1 MTRCWLARSR
11 YYELLGG
18 FLERQLT
25 HQLDNQEDAALIDA
39 NHDGRVDE
47 VKFTASL
54 AAHCAEPTYVGAE
67 LVCVSGAV
75 LQRGGEARPYTGIN
89 GVYQR
94 SEDVVNGRLMF
105 TKLSTATTALWWDN
119 VLDKASWVVGPKA
132 GAGTST
138 KIWAYVESLGKSP
151 EQAAGRYWMVY
162 SYDDKTYVRQEAITI
177 RNVDTVVLRLQCAL
191 RCSIARNVSAAARAR
206 GAERARQE
214 EDGRQKKEEEAV
226 EDRTEREAQE
236 KQKLEG
242 EEAARARAEAQEA
255 KPADKVVPAEEAMMV
270 HEAEAVQLAADEF
283 VDSVLRESLHGIE
296 TVDDTGSKEGSEDA
310 DNRRGERGEEAKPA
324 DEAVAVQLAADEFVD
339 SVLRESLHGIETVDD
354 AGSKEGSED
363 ADKRRGERGEEER
376 LAQEAKPADKVSP
389 AEQAMM
395 VHEAETV
402 HADDEF
408 VDSGSKED
416 KASARA
422 PEDAD
427 SGRCEVSEEYRDSSS
442 FESAGL
448 GAVEWLAACD
458 LQCVWRCYRARQRL
472 FFALHVFAG
481 TQATRIQTCFRRHQA
496 ACLLMRRKA
505 LATGTP
511 LFIVFAPQSVRSPD
525 LFQTVRF
532 KPQDKQQ
539 ARVQSIR
546 NGNMQ
551 ARDSRGEVRR
561 TKARITLED
570 ANTFLSNALTES
582 QIRISLSHLPLP
594 REANGYLRTQTS
606 TSIFSTSFS
615 PPPPSRLLP
624 PLELP
629 RMHTRTAGKLAH
641 SNLCL
646 EDVVDY
652 VGELWEDRS
661 TEDKHVADRNQRTEC
676 HLPSLLLAVLPIQ
689 PQHMCLDSANWH
701 PEIRALGEW
710 VLVRREQEVISVC
723 VCSVCARL
731 RAYLHNC
738 SCNTVLT
745 SGQSLPHRMH

>member
-1 MTRCWLARSR
+1 M
-11 YYELLGG
+11 
-18 FLERQLT
+18 
-25 HQLDNQEDAALIDA
+25 
-39 NHDGRVDE
+39 
-47 VKFTASL
+47 
-54 AAHCAEPTYVGAE
+54 
-67 LVCVSGAV
+67 
-75 LQRGGEARPYTGIN
+75 
-89 GVYQR
+89 
-94 SEDVVNGRLMF
+94 
-105 TKLSTATTALWWDN
+105 
-119 VLDKASWVVGPKA
+119 
-132 GAGTST
+132 
-138 KIWAYVESLGKSP
+138 
-151 EQAAGRYWMVY
+151 
-162 SYDDKTYVRQEAITI
+162 
-177 RNVDTVVLRLQCAL
+177 
-191 RCSIARNVSAAARAR
+191 
-206 GAERARQE
+206 
-214 EDGRQKKEEEAV
+214 

-310 DNRRGERGEEAKPA
+310 DNRRGERGEEEAKPADEAVAVQLAADEFVDSVLRESLHGIETVDDTGSKEGSEDADNRRGERGEEEAKPA

-363 ADKRRGERGEEER
+363 ADKRRGEGGEEER

-427 SGRCEVSEEYRDSSS
+427 SGSCEVSEEYRDSSS

-661 TEDKHVADRNQRTEC
+661 TEDTHVADRNQRTEC

-738 SCNTVLT
+738 SCKY
-745 SGQSLPHRMH
+745 

>member
-1 MTRCWLARSR
+1 M
-11 YYELLGG
+11 
-18 FLERQLT
+18 
-25 HQLDNQEDAALIDA
+25 
-39 NHDGRVDE
+39 
-47 VKFTASL
+47 
-54 AAHCAEPTYVGAE
+54 
-67 LVCVSGAV
+67 
-75 LQRGGEARPYTGIN
+75 
-89 GVYQR
+89 
-94 SEDVVNGRLMF
+94 
-105 TKLSTATTALWWDN
+105 
-119 VLDKASWVVGPKA
+119 
-132 GAGTST
+132 
-138 KIWAYVESLGKSP
+138 
-151 EQAAGRYWMVY
+151 
-162 SYDDKTYVRQEAITI
+162 
-177 RNVDTVVLRLQCAL
+177 
-191 RCSIARNVSAAARAR
+191 
-206 GAERARQE
+206 
-214 EDGRQKKEEEAV
+214 
-226 EDRTEREAQE
+226 
-236 KQKLEG
+236 
-242 EEAARARAEAQEA
+242 
-255 KPADKVVPAEEAMMV
+255 
-270 HEAEAVQLAADEF
+270 
-283 VDSVLRESLHGIE
+283 HGIE

-310 DNRRGERGEEAKPA
+310 DNRRGERGEEEAKPA

-354 AGSKEGSED
+354 AGSQEGSED
-363 ADKRRGERGEEER
+363 ADNRRGEGGEEER

-629 RMHTRTAGKLAH
+629 RMHTRTAGKLAP

-661 TEDKHVADRNQRTEC
+661 TEGKHVADRNQRTEC